1 MKFAIFTA
9 LALTSLFGVDGYEVF
24 QKKCSKCHIESITK
38 KETLKIFKTLKAPPM
53 IEVSNRLKENIIIAD
68 DDDEVKRRVV
78 IAFIK
83 DYIQHP
89 DLEYSMCHAMAIERF
104 GIMPSQKENLT
115 QDEIEAV
122 SIWVYDRYE
131 DIEFK

>member
-1 MKFAIFTA
+1 
-9 LALTSLFGVDGYEVF
+9 
-24 QKKCSKCHIESITK
+24 
-38 KETLKIFKTLKAPPM
+38 
-53 IEVSNRLKENIIIAD
+53 
-68 DDDEVKRRVV
+68 
-78 IAFIK
+78 
-83 DYIQHP
+83 
-89 DLEYSMCHAMAIERF
+89 MCHAMAIERF